1 MPSAVQGN
9 PVAVEDNHLVDAPHG
24 AELPRPGRVPVAV
37 VLLDERVATPCAG
50 LTGKRA
56 FRESRDVHSGRDRRG
71 SICVIGGA
79 GSELPR
85 PGRVPV
91 AVVLPDEGIAAPR
104 ARLVGE
110 GADRRSAHVQGGVVA
125 GDAGGVVRGGG
136 PELPRPCH
144 VSVRVV
150 LPDENINIPRPRLAG
165 EGAIGPSCGIDSRGV
180 CGDGVGGLRRGGPE
194 LPRPYHVSVR
204 VILPDESVPTPCA
217 GLTGKRAFRESRD
230 VHRRFVYEEVGTV
243 VYRGGPEL
251 PGPERIPVAVIL
263 PDEGVVVAC
272 VRLAG
277 ERAVRGSCGVH
288 AGGVRSDSAGALGG
302 AGPELPRPDHV
313 PDGVV
318 LPDENVRLARIHLTG
333 E

>member
-85 PGRVPV
+85 PGRVSV

-194 LPRPYHVSVR
+194 LPRPYHIS
-204 VILPDESVPTPCA
+204 
-217 GLTGKRAFRESRD
+217 
-230 VHRRFVYEEVGTV
+230 
-243 VYRGGPEL
+243 
-251 PGPERIPVAVIL
+251 VAVIL

-272 VRLAG
+272 VRLSG
-277 ERAVRGSCGVH
+277 ERAVCGSRGIH
-288 AGGVRSDSAGALGG
+288 AGGVHSDSAGALGG
-302 AGPELPRPDHV
+302 AGPELPRPNHV
-313 PDGVV
+313 SVAVV
-318 LPDENVRLARIHLTG
+318 LPDENVR
-333 E
+333 